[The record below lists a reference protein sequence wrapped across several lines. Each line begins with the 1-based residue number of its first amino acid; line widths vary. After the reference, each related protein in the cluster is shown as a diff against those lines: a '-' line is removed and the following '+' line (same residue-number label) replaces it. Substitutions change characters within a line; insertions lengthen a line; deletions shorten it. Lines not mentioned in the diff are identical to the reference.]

1 MNTTIS
7 IKSRYSVQPINNN
20 FYAPINVSGST
31 LIGQKCL
38 DGGLDPGFI
47 FAPYIMAETITF
59 YNEEYLIEEKNELRK
74 KKLDSL

>member
-7 IKSRYSVQPINNN
+7 IKSRYSVQPINSN

-31 LIGQKCL
+31 SIGQK
-38 DGGLDPGFI
+38 GLTQLESGYI
-47 FAPYIMAETITF
+47 FAPYIMAESVSF
-59 YNEEYLIEEKNELRK
+59 YNEEDLIKEKNELRQ